1 MQIMLHKQLCIL
13 NASSGLEGG
22 LVWIGGKKAGW
33 SDPWKYHETDIVY
46 SNWNDGAYDV
56 SMLQGICL
64 NTTLKGNSSQ
74 NLQILSERKISF

>member
-1 MQIMLHKQLCIL
+1 MLHKQLSIL

-64 NTTLKGNSSQ
+64 NTTLRLITWNATFY
-74 NLQILSERKISF
+74 NYRLLTVC